1 MNAFDL
7 GLCVL
12 AALLVLY
19 GLWRGLLRILFSA
32 ASLAVAFVVANVWH
46 EALARHWAASGAG
59 APALRIAAW
68 SALFAAVLL
77 AGGLLGWLAG
87 RLLAAASL
95 GWADRLAGG
104 MLGLLTALLAA
115 AVLALPLAAY
125 GGTDARL
132 LRTSRLAPYVTAVSD
147 WINIAAPEG
156 IARRYERASASLKRT
171 WRGRG

>member
-12 AALLVLY
+12 AALLALY
-19 GLWRGLLRILFSA
+19 GLWRGLVRILISA
-32 ASLAVAFVVANVWH
+32 VSLAVAFVVANVWH
-46 EALARHWAASGAG
+46 ESLASHWQASGAS

-68 SALFAAVLL
+68 SALFVAVLL
-77 AGGLLGWLAG
+77 AGGVLGWLLS
-87 RLLAAASL
+87 RVLAAASL

-104 MLGLLTALLAA
+104 MLGLVTALLAA
-115 AVLALPLAAY
+115 AALALPLAAY
-125 GGTDARL
+125 GGAEARL

-147 WINIAAPEG
+147 WINIAAPDG